1 MSTKDYNDYR
11 AAAALDLL
19 PDQDNP
25 LFLFNSTSTDL
36 LLDIVNG
43 RLDPVQ
49 MARLELM
56 NRGLDTE
63 TGTWI
68 GWNNKKSM
76 EDVFK

>member
-1 MSTKDYNDYR
+1 MSTKDYNDYQ
-11 AAAALDLL
+11 AVAALGLL
-19 PDQDNP
+19 PDNENP
-25 LFLFNSTSTDL
+25 LFLFNSTSKEL

-63 TGTWI
+63 TGNWI
-68 GWNNKKSM
+68 GWPKKSM